1 VYTGTG
7 NGSGTPGTVAT
18 ITNGIDLSTNG
29 GLVWIKNRGRVTD
42 HGLYDTARG
51 ALNGLQSNGT
61 GAQSAYTNT
70 LTAFTTSGF
79 SLGNDGSNTV
89 NLSGDTY
96 CSWTFREQPKFF
108 DIVTYTGT
116 GSVMTVPHSL
126 GSVPGCIIVKEIS
139 VGGNNWPVYHRS
151 LTATNRIFLNTT
163 SNANNNSGYWNDT
176 EPTSTVFTV
185 GTIAPVNTASNSY
198 VAYLFAH
205 NAGGFGLT
213 GSDNVI
219 SCGSFTTD
227 GSGNATVSLGYEPQ
241 WIMIKRTND
250 ADNWQM
256 FDVMRGMSQTN
267 IRYLFANT
275 SGAENGFTGNYVFPT
290 ATGVSFQNGYL
301 ATSSNFIYIA
311 IRRGPMKVPTVGTSV
326 FIPFQGNGNGGV
338 GETVTTNFPVDLSVD
353 EAFPPSTNYGASWM
367 DRLRGSSSS
376 YAPALNSSATY
387 TGAELSQAPT
397 YYTGLDSNTTLFNKD
412 YASLGKFVNW
422 AFRRAP
428 GFFDIVCYTGNGA
441 SNNAKTHNLTVAPEI
456 LIIKN
461 RAADA
466 SGAWYTFHTFTPS
479 NFKRQILST
488 TDAQT
493 NTTYGS
499 FLDAQPTSTT
509 FTVNSGAGCNA
520 SGITYVAYLFATVA
534 GVSKVGTYTGTGV
547 VQTINCG
554 FSGGARFVLVKRTD
568 STGDWYVYDTARGMV
583 TGNDNYLTWNTRDAQ
598 GTINSVTT
606 ASTGFQLT
614 AENYV
619 DINTNGGSYI
629 FLAIA

>member
-1 VYTGTG
+1 M
-7 NGSGTPGTVAT
+7 
-18 ITNGIDLSTNG
+18 
-29 GLVWIKNRGRVTD
+29 
-42 HGLYDTARG
+42 
-51 ALNGLQSNGT
+51 
-61 GAQSAYTNT
+61 SA
-70 LTAFTTSGF
+70 A
-79 SLGNDGSNTV
+79 V
-89 NLSGDTY
+89 N
-96 CSWTFREQPKFF
+96 
-108 DIVTYTGT
+108 
-116 GSVMTVPHSL
+116 
-126 GSVPGCIIVKEIS
+126 
-139 VGGNNWPVYHRS
+139 
-151 LTATNRIFLNTT
+151 
-163 SNANNNSGYWNDT
+163 
-176 EPTSTVFTV
+176 
-185 GTIAPVNTASNSY
+185 
-198 VAYLFAH
+198 
-205 NAGGFGLT
+205 
-213 GSDNVI
+213 
-219 SCGSFTTD
+219 
-227 GSGNATVSLGYEPQ
+227 LGYEPQ
-241 WIMIKRTND
+241 WLLVKNSGASENWVIY
-250 ADNWQM
+250 DN
-256 FDVMRGMSQTN
+256 MRGMSNTGYSVLYPN
-267 IRYLFANT
+267 LTSAEATGTSAIAPNATGFDTPNASGPFANF
-275 SGAENGFTGNYVFPT
+275 SNY
-290 ATGVSFQNGYL
+290 
-301 ATSSNFIYIA
+301 IYIA

-326 FIPFQGNGNGGV
+326 FIPFQGNGNVGV
-338 GETVTTNFPVDLSVD
+338 GQTVTTNFPVDLSVD
-353 EAFPPSTNYGASWM
+353 EAFPPDTNYGAAWM

-461 RAADA
+461 RAANA

-583 TGNDNYLTWNTRDAQ
+583 TGNDNYLTWNTTAAQ
-598 GTINSVTT
+598 GTVNSLTT